1 MKKFLSFIFLL
12 LFVTSVTVAQSYFK
26 DYKSGEQNFS
36 EQKYTEAI
44 ENFTNVIAAKNDHD
58 RAYNYRGLCYFHT
71 NNYEKAVADFKKAVE
86 LKEKSDEY
94 HLNHGKAL
102 MALNKNDEAIVAF
115 DISIDRNKKQT
126 EAYQAKIQ
134 AQMQAKRFM
143 DAVATAEQLLSID
156 KNGMSYYLLGVAQ
169 DSSKLFKES
178 AYSFDR
184 AKFYDAK
191 LVGAY
196 IGLAHT

>member
-1 MKKFLSFIFLL
+1 MFYHEKILSFIFLL
-12 LFVTSVTVAQSYFK
+12 LFVTSLTVAQSYFK

-58 RAYNYRGLCYFHT
+58 RAYNYRGLCYFYT
-71 NNYEKAVADFKKAVE
+71 NDYDKAVADFEKAVE

-102 MALNKNDEAIVAF
+102 MALNKNKEAIAAF

-126 EAYQAKIQ
+126 AAYTAKIQ
-134 AQMQAKRFM
+134 AQMQGKMFM
-143 DAVATAEQLLSID
+143 DAIATAEQLLSIE
-156 KNGMSYYLLGVAQ
+156 KM
-169 DSSKLFKES
+169 E
-178 AYSFDR
+178 
-184 AKFYDAK
+184 
-191 LVGAY
+191 LV
-196 IGLAHT
+196 IMFWE